1 MIEKRS
7 EPRRRV
13 FKGGLISF
21 GGAGIDCTVRNL
33 SQNGAALDV
42 ASIAGIPK
50 SFKLAIEAD
59 HFLRPCR
66 LVWNSD
72 RRIGVAFD

>member
-1 MIEKRS
+1 MNERRS

-21 GGAGIDCTVRNL
+21 GGAGIDCTIRNI
-33 SQNGAALDV
+33 SSNGAALDV
-42 ASIAGIPK
+42 ASIVGIPR
-50 SFKLAIEAD
+50 SFQLAIEAD

-66 LVWNSD
+66 LVWNND
-72 RRIGVAFD
+72 RRLGGMFE

>member
-1 MIEKRS
+1 MIERRS

-21 GGAGIDCTVRNL
+21 GGAGIDCTVRNI
-33 SQNGAALDV
+33 SSNGAALDV
-42 ASIAGIPK
+42 ASIIGIPK
-50 SFKLAIEAD
+50 SFQLAIETD

-66 LVWNSD
+66 LVWNND
-72 RRIGVAFD
+72 HRLGVAFE